1 MWLKMELG
9 EFCRAASGYSIR
21 VPNALL
27 QRLGLMLDTV
37 SVRPLSDRIP
47 LVSLPGHLCPLKKT
61 TYNILLSSYK
71 KENVGIRLTPR
82 LFIRKMLKKWDTRHG
97 SSILL
102 FTPCRRLPLYQA
114 TQLKPNP
121 GFKPPSH
128 IPVGRWAPQKPR
140 WWVMS
145 VQPGELS
152 LLKVARWRSRG
163 SHITGD
169 VNQSISGFLFLPRS
183 PFVSP
188 PMFSVKAEIRKVC
201 LGALCIRG
209 AASHFR
215 LDHGW
220 QVKENKNCLYR
231 RDRTKTVLFF

>member
-1 MWLKMELG
+1 MFETVRR
-9 EFCRAASGYSIR
+9 ESR
-21 VPNALL
+21 VIDFTFHCVP
-27 QRLGLMLDTV
+27 TP
-37 SVRPLSDRIP
+37 SPLS
-47 LVSLPGHLCPLKKT
+47 GHAAKT
-61 TYNILLSSYK
+61 QPWL
-71 KENVGIRLTPR
+71 
-82 LFIRKMLKKWDTRHG
+82 
-97 SSILL
+97 
-102 FTPCRRLPLYQA
+102 QA
-114 TQLKPNP
+114 SFAL
-121 GFKPPSH
+121 
-128 IPVGRWAPQKPR
+128 PVGRWAPQKPR

-145 VQPGELS
+145 VQPAELS
-152 LLKVARWRSRG
+152 LLKVACWRSRG

-231 RDRTKTVLFF
+231 RDADQNSSFLLAG

>member
-1 MWLKMELG
+1 M
-9 EFCRAASGYSIR
+9 
-21 VPNALL
+21 
-27 QRLGLMLDTV
+27 
-37 SVRPLSDRIP
+37 RPLSDRIP

-71 KENVGIRLTPR
+71 KKKCWNKVNPR
-82 LFIRKMLKKWDTRHG
+82 LFIRKMLKMLRHA
-97 SSILL
+97 SRVID
-102 FTPCRRLPLYQA
+102 FTFHSMPTPSPLSGNATKTQPWLQASFALPVA
-114 TQLKPNP
+114 
-121 GFKPPSH
+121 
-128 IPVGRWAPQKPR
+128 RWAPQKPR
-140 WWVMS
+140 RWVMS

-152 LLKVARWRSRG
+152 LLKVARRRSRG

-231 RDRTKTVLFF
+231 RDADQNSSFLLAG